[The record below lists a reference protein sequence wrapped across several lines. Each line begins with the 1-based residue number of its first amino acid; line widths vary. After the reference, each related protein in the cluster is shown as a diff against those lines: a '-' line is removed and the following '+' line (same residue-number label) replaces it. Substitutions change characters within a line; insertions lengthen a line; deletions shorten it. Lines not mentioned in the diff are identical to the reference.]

1 MVLLGAVYAP
11 RAPNGSGALRSRAFR
26 GVPRRR
32 VVAAPAGS
40 LFFGGASRVCCSCW
54 FCCWW
59 SAVGRAACCGAVAVL
74 AARWCVAFGVV
85 LGRFS
90 RPCVVSAALVPWLV
104 SVPALVVGPPVVSV
118 PGCFLG
124 AGSVV
129 AVALGFLV
137 PVVVVGVVAVLFRV
151 AAPVVR
157 AVGRSGLAGVAG
169 CASRAGV
176 RPVSRSFPALF
187 FLRRCPFLAATAAK
201 CGSRRK
207 MRLPPQKRGYRRK
220 MRLQSQSVGAAISR
234 PNPTTP
240 EASPNHPPPSFP
252 HQGERG
258 GAEPPAHRCGGDGGR
273 PTGKFGFRPFPP
285 IITGG
290 QAPIFPTLEDFLNFQ
305 RWENRLTALGR

>member
-1 MVLLGAVYAP
+1 MYAP
-11 RAPNGSGALRSRAFR
+11 RAPDGYGALRSCAFR

-40 LFFGGASRVCCSCW
+40 LCFGGASRVCCSCW

-74 AARWCVAFGVV
+74 AARWCVAVVVV

-104 SVPALVVGPPVVSV
+104 PLPALAAGPSVVPV

-157 AVGRSGLAGVAG
+157 AVGRSGLACVAW

-176 RPVSRSFPALF
+176 RPVSRSFPAHF
-187 FLRRCPFLAATAAK
+187 FRRCPFF
-201 CGSRRK
+201 GGERRQ
-207 MRLPPQKRGYRRK
+207 MRLPPQKCGYRR
-220 MRLQSQSVGAAISR
+220 RNAATAANR
-234 PNPTTP
+234 
-240 EASPNHPPPSFP
+240 
-252 HQGERG
+252 R
-258 GAEPPAHRCGGDGGR
+258 GGR
-273 PTGKFGFRPFPP
+273 PCPP
-285 IITGG
+285 
-290 QAPIFPTLEDFLNFQ
+290 NFQ
-305 RWENRLTALGR
+305 RQCCRRNP

>member
-11 RAPNGSGALRSRAFR
+11 RAPDGYGALRSCAFR

-90 RPCVVSAALVPWLV
+90 RPRVVLAALVPWLV
-104 SVPALVVGPPVVSV
+104 SVPALVVGPSVVSV

-124 AGSVV
+124 AWSVV

-137 PVVVVGVVAVLFRV
+137 PVVLVGVVAVLCRSCAAFRSL
-151 AAPVVR
+151 
-157 AVGRSGLAGVAG
+157 GRSGLAGVAG

-176 RPVSRSFPALF
+176 CPVSRSFPALF
-187 FLRRCPFLAATAAK
+187 FLRRCPFF
-201 CGSRRK
+201 GGERRQ
-207 MRLPPQKRGYRRK
+207 MRLPPQKCGYRR
-220 MRLQSQSVGAAISR
+220 Q
-234 PNPTTP
+234 P
-240 EASPNHPPPSFP
+240 
-252 HQGERG
+252 
-258 GAEPPAHRCGGDGGR
+258 
-273 PTGKFGFRPFPP
+273 
-285 IITGG
+285 
-290 QAPIFPTLEDFLNFQ
+290 
-305 RWENRLTALGR
+305 